1 MPPLWK
7 PESWTERLAEL
18 EARSGDLKEAPL
30 RRDVRSL
37 GLLLGRVLREQAG
50 DKLYE
55 KVEELRQPAIRR
67 RELQAKGQIREAE
80 DLMQLAVLAVNSVPV
95 EQADQLSRAF
105 AFYFELINLAET
117 NHRKRRRLSLQI
129 TGDSSKREAQ
139 RGELRGTLRAM
150 REAGISADK
159 ALGWLGRILVVP
171 VFTAHPTEIAR
182 RSVLTEA
189 PPHGRVPREARPL
202 PVPDEELAALE
213 EAFTAEITALWQTD
227 EVRSRQPAVTDE
239 IRMGLDYYDVSLFE
253 TLPRLYEE
261 VAAALKSEYGLEIEA
276 VRAAAA
282 AGLRIVDWWRSRW
295 QSICDA
301 GRDPAGDSHGAH
313 AVARLLR

>member
-18 EARSGDLKEAPL
+18 EARSGDLKDAPL

-50 DKLYE
+50 EELYQ
-55 KVEELRQPAIRR
+55 KVEDLRQSAIRR
-67 RELQAKGQIREAE
+67 REALADGELREAE
-80 DLMQLAVLAVNSVPV
+80 DLMQMAVLAMNTLPV
-95 EQADQLSRAF
+95 DQAYKLSRAF

-129 TGDSSKREAQ
+129 SGGAARRDAQ

-150 REAGISADK
+150 REAGISAEK
-159 ALGWLGRILVVP
+159 ALAWLEKVLVVP

-182 RSVLTEA
+182 RSVLMKRRRMGQFLEKLD
-189 PPHGRVPREARPL
+189 RI

-213 EAFTAEITALWQTD
+213 EELTAEITALWQTD
-227 EVRSRQPAVTDE
+227 EVRSRRPAVTDE
-239 IRMGLDYYDVSLFE
+239 IRMGLDYYVLSIFD
-253 TLPRLYEE
+253 TLPGLYEE
-261 VAAALKSEYGLEIEA
+261 VAAALKSEYELEIE
-276 VRAAAA
+276 
-282 AGLRIVDWWRSRW
+282 
-295 QSICDA
+295 
-301 GRDPAGDSHGAH
+301 
-313 AVARLLR
+313 